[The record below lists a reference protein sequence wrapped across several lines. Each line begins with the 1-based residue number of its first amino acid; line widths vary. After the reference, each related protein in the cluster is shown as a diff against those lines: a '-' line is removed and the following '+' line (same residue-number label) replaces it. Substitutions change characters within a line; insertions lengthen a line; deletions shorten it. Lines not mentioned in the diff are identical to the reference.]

1 MSDNTNM
8 LLRSNLKQLRLPA
21 MVAEFEKLAR
31 EAGAAN
37 ETYEQY
43 LLRLTEL
50 AIATRA
56 NNALQARV
64 RQAGFPVPLPQRKAR
79 LKSRAFFLR
88 APGQVSCQP
97 QPAFLSTAPIPLQP
111 ARFLAAWP
119 VALHLNTSMQSRRTR

>member
-1 MSDNTNM
+1 MSDNANM

-31 EAGAAN
+31 EAGVAN

-50 AIATRA
+50 EVTTRA

-64 RQAGFPVPLPQRKAR
+64 RQAGFPVPKDFDTFDFTAVPSLSKPKVLELARSEWIEQRFNIC
-79 LKSRAFFLR
+79 LIGS
-88 APGQVSCQP
+88 PGTGKP
-97 QPAFLSTAPIPLQP
+97 QPA
-111 ARFLAAWP
+111 
-119 VALHLNTSMQSRRTR
+119 